1 MASFPDYKQIARQQ
15 RAIYLR
21 ELGRDG
27 AARLASATKSRVS
40 LSAVA
45 IAVVAAGLWAL
56 PPQPVAS
63 SALNDVDVETTAALA
78 LEQSERVAGQPTC
91 TGGNEV
97 SRFVCRNTWMG
108 QHSLSYR

>member
-21 ELGRDG
+21 KLGRNG

-45 IAVVAAGLWAL
+45 IVVVAAGLWAL

-63 SALNDVDVETTAALA
+63 SALNDLDVDTTAALA
-78 LEQSERVAGQPTC
+78 SEQPDAAAQPTC

>member
-1 MASFPDYKQIARQQ
+1 MASFLDYKQIARQQ
-15 RAIYLR
+15 RAVYLR
-21 ELGRDG
+21 GLGKDG
-27 AARLASATKSRVS
+27 AARLASATKGRVS

-56 PPQPVAS
+56 PPQSVAS
-63 SALNDVDVETTAALA
+63 SALNEVDVETTAALA
-78 LEQSERVAGQPTC
+78 SEQPEAVAAQPTC

-108 QHSLSYR
+108 QHSLSFR